1 MSVIATVEIPASEFP
16 LGTVL
21 ESDWNATVSV
31 ETTVPTSDGVVPY
44 LWIPRETT
52 EEILAGLDESTNVDD
67 ASRIDAVDDSVLV
80 KVEWNDGLNGVL
92 AAVRE
97 SDAIVTSAVGT
108 AARWTLRLRFP
119 SYEDL
124 SQFYTDCVDGDI
136 SLELVQL
143 HEAVD
148 PQREF
153 RFGLTR
159 AQRELVI
166 AAYEAGY
173 FEVPRKTTLVEL
185 ADQLEISDSAVS
197 QRLRRGLA
205 ALISA
210 TLFVESHQSDGTT
223 SGTRPTE
230 TASSRRFDP
239 GE

>member
-1 MSVIATVEIPASEFP
+1 MSVIATVAIPASEFP
-16 LGTVL
+16 LGSLL
-21 ESDWNATVSV
+21 EPVPDATVTV

-44 LWIPRETT
+44 LWVPDEAAD
-52 EEILAGLDESTNVDD
+52 EILAALEASTDVDD
-67 ASRIDAVDDSVLV
+67 ATPIDEVDDSVLV
-80 KVEWNDGLNGVL
+80 KIEWDQRVNGVL
-92 AAVRE
+92 AAIRE

-108 AARWTLRLRFP
+108 ASRWTLRLRFP
-119 SYEDL
+119 AYEDL
-124 SQFYTDCVDGDI
+124 SQFYTDCVDGDV

-148 PQREF
+148 PDSEF

-185 ADQLEISDSAVS
+185 AEQLEISDSAVS

-205 ALISA
+205 ALINA
-210 TLFVESHQSDGTT
+210 TLLVDSQRADGTGRT
-223 SGTRPTE
+223 AVGTDAQPR
-230 TASSRRFDP
+230 SDRD
-239 GE
+239 G